1 MGSRADLRAVRSRGV
16 GQAVSPPRQ
25 IQRSLS
31 RRRARDLPLFEAPR
45 HQVLHVQ
52 PYRGDFLA
60 GGELHKR
67 IKNGSYGNGEYFA
80 VMELL
85 DPVIE
90 KYGLMLRECALRRL
104 AHHSLLGEEKG
115 NAVLIGASS
124 VAHLESNLV
133 GLEKGPLPD
142 EVVGA
147 LDKGWERAKGLGWEY
162 WF

>member
-1 MGSRADLRAVRSRGV
+1 M
-16 GQAVSPPRQ
+16 
-25 IQRSLS
+25 
-31 RRRARDLPLFEAPR
+31 FEAPR

-90 KYGLMLRECALRRL
+90 KYGLTLRECALRRL
-104 AHHSLLGEEKG
+104 AHHSLLGEEEG